1 MKKMKKF
8 SIFLLVIAV
17 LCAAVYYFFPLEMIV
32 KKVVN
37 KYGSEVTG
45 TDVNLQGFNIDLKNG
60 QATVKEITVA
70 NPANYKTKYAV
81 QLGQISVKVNIKS
94 LTSDTIVIDEIAVN
108 KPVISY
114 EMMSLTQNNIA
125 DIINNVNKFSAS
137 SHNDNVAAPT
147 QTEAADK
154 SSASSKKVIIKKV
167 VISNGEINGA
177 MTAAPEIV
185 STAVALPTI
194 TLNNIGEESKGT
206 SVADSIAFVLN
217 KLLSS
222 VSTTVISSNLA
233 NLKDAAK
240 ATVDSAKDAAN
251 EAANMAKDSAD
262 SVVNDVKDTLGSL
275 NVFGK

>member
-1 MKKMKKF
+1 MKEMKKF

-70 NPANYKTKYAV
+70 NPANYKTPYAV
-81 QLGQISVKVNIKS
+81 QLGQISVKVDLKS
-94 LTSDTIVIDEIAVN
+94 LTTDTIVIDEIAVN
-108 KPVISY
+108 KPVVSY

-125 DIINNVNKFSAS
+125 DIINNVNKFSAAS
-137 SHNDNVAAPT
+137 QNNDVVASEPKA
-147 QTEAADK
+147 TEA
-154 SSASSKKVIIKKV
+154 SAASNKKVIIKTV

-177 MTAAPEIV
+177 TTAAPEVV

-194 TLNNIGEESKGT
+194 TLNNIGEKSNGAT
-206 SVADSIAFVLN
+206 VADSIALILN

-222 VSTTVISSNLA
+222 VSNTVISSNLA

-251 EAANMAKDSAD
+251 EAANMAKDSTD